1 MILVMTMLEL
11 LFGSKS
17 SGQVLAFLVLHADGY
32 PSEIARASG
41 LGLFAVQKQ
50 LAKYQ
55 EAGLVVSRTVG
66 RKRVYS
72 FSPGYPLLHPLK
84 RLIRTALS
92 LQTPV
97 QSARLPESLR
107 AYFWDYPFDQLSWER
122 DQELVI
128 RRLLAVGS
136 WDAIIWLRRRTG
148 DAALRQWLITH
159 RARGLNARQLRFWSL
174 IYALPR
180 RLVRAWLPSAGA
192 GTRSPR

>member
-1 MILVMTMLEL
+1 MEL

-17 SGQVLAFLVLHADGY
+17 SEQVLAFLVLHDTGY
-32 PSEIARASG
+32 PSEIARTSG

-72 FSPGYPLLHPLK
+72 FNPGYPLLNPLK
-84 RLIRTALS
+84 RLIRTGLS
-92 LQTPV
+92 LQTPS
-97 QSARLPESLR
+97 QPARLPEWLR

-136 WDAIIWLRRRTG
+136 WDAIIWLRRRAG
-148 DAALRQWLITH
+148 DAALRKWLITH
-159 RARGLNARQLRFWSL
+159 RARGLSARQLSFWSL
-174 IYALPR
+174 IYALPGK
-180 RLVRAWLPSAGA
+180 LVRAWSPSGRA
-192 GTRSPR
+192 GTGSPR